1 MFRLLEEKYE
11 SGFVFGSS
19 DHPEEGLHPALNLH
33 LILPEQVADSAGN

>member
-1 MFRLLEEKYE
+1 VFKLLEEKDV

-33 LILPEQVADSAGN
+33 LILPEQVSDSAGN